1 MQNKTVPKTAF
12 LGEMLKSSRSIK
24 QSFPLSVSASLS
36 APYMLANVYRLTHR
50 KY

>member
-24 QSFPLSVSASLS
+24 QSFPFSASLS